1 MKYGLRRAFMFRAP
15 RGVDLL
21 EYIREFASKENIRAG
36 LISMVGLLVN
46 PSIGYY
52 NIEKGVYEEI
62 KLKGIYELLHGSG
75 SISLRENKPFV
86 HIHVALADK
95 NGKAYGGHLIRG
107 EVYIAEII
115 IIEFIEENQIKQENQ

>member
-1 MKYGLRRAFMFRAP
+1 MKYGLGRAFMFRAP

-21 EYIREFASKENIRAG
+21 EYLREFAGKENIKAG
-36 LISMVGLLVN
+36 LLSMVGLVVN

-62 KLKGIYELLHGSG
+62 KLEGVYELLHGSG

-95 NGKAYGGHLIRG
+95 DGKAYGGHLIKG

-115 IIEFIEENQIKQENQ
+115 IIEFTEENQTKQENQ